1 MILKQDCF
9 SLTFCN
15 PRDSYFWDRLYFIVS
30 GEPKFFLFVW
40 LVVFACIISILRL
53 SHGSRLLLE
62 LQPLNL
68 YSHQQIGGRE
78 KEGYD
83 PSPPFLLIS
92 LGPELRHK
100 FLHLAAE
107 RVKKTWSLFCTMKMK
122 DSITIEKWEEILSL
136 CHRITAPIYPSH
148 PILSQPLLGFRHIS
162 AFILIL

>member
-1 MILKQDCF
+1 M
-9 SLTFCN
+9 
-15 PRDSYFWDRLYFIVS
+15 YFIVS
-30 GEPKFFLFVW
+30 GEPKLFLFVW

-107 RVKKTWSLFCTMKMK
+107 RVKKNMVLILYYENEGFYYYREMRGNSESLPQ
-122 DSITIEKWEEILSL
+122 DYSSHLSI
-136 CHRITAPIYPSH
+136 PSH
-148 PILSQPLLGFRHIS
+148 PIPTTVGV
-162 AFILIL
+162 